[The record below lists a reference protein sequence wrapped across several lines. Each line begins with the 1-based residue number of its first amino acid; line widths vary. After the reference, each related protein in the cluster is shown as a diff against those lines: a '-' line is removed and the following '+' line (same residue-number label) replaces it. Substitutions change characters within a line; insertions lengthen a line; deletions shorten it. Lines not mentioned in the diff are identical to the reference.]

1 MLTNDHCNLVFLYV
15 ITVVYLWEWGLMNE
29 AELSILIINSHDG
42 HLGF

>member
-1 MLTNDHCNLVFLYV
+1 MRKILR
-15 ITVVYLWEWGLMNE
+15 EWGLMDE